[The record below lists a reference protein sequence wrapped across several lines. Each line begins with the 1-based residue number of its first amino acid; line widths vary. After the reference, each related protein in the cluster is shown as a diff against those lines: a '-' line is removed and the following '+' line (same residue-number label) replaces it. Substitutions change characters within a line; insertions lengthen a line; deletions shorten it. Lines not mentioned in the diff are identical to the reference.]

1 MERKEEIAKLCKD
14 RAEAADLVEEI
25 LFLESK
31 LTELK
36 KLRFTRYIQLTT
48 ANKKYFRR
56 QNSTRKCSSSIQIV

>member
-36 KLRFTRYIQLTT
+36 KLPF
-48 ANKKYFRR
+48 
-56 QNSTRKCSSSIQIV
+56 

>member
-1 MERKEEIAKLCKD
+1 MERKEEIAELCKD

-36 KLRFTRYIQLTT
+36 KLPFY
-48 ANKKYFRR
+48 KVKD
-56 QNSTRKCSSSIQIV
+56 